1 MPTDTA
7 RGALVCHYGRVDTP
21 ADISQV
27 TDVARQAARILANAT
42 TQVKNRGLEAI
53 AAALI
58 ERSDQILAANAED
71 VARGQAEQMSE
82 GLLDRLTLTPERIR
96 SIAQAVR
103 EIVALP
109 DPIGQVVRGTRTD
122 IGLRVTQERVPLGVV
137 GIIYEARP
145 NVTIDAA
152 SLAIKAGNAV
162 ILRGGSAAQASNRML
177 VEVCRDALTSV
188 GLPPDAITTVDP
200 WGRAGARAMMRA
212 RGAVDALI
220 PRGGAGLINAVVE
233 ESRVP
238 VIETGTG
245 NCHVYVDASAD
256 LEAGEAI
263 IMNAKTQRVG
273 VCNAAETLL
282 VHADVA
288 PRFLVAAVTRLT
300 TAGVTIHADED
311 TRTII
316 DGNPS
321 IDADM
326 VVDASAEDWE
336 TEYLSMDLAV
346 RVVADVEEAIEH
358 IRRYSTGHTEGIVA
372 SDVLAIRAF
381 RSGVDAA
388 AIAVNAST
396 RFTDG
401 GQLGLG
407 AEVGISTQ
415 KLHARGPMGLTELT
429 TTTWIYEGE
438 GTIRP

>member
-1 MPTDTA
+1 M
-7 RGALVCHYGRVDTP
+7 DTP

-27 TDVARQAARILANAT
+27 TDAARAAARVLANAP
-42 TQVKNRGLEAI
+42 TQLKNRGLEAI

-58 ERSDQILAANAED
+58 ERADQILAANAED
-71 VARGQAEQMSE
+71 LARGRAEQMSD
-82 GLLDRLTLTPERIR
+82 GLLDRLALNTDRLR
-96 SIAQAVR
+96 SIAEAVR

-109 DPIGQVVRGTRTD
+109 DPIGQVVRGGRTE

-145 NVTIDAA
+145 NVTVDAA
-152 SLAIKAGNAV
+152 ALALKAGNAV
-162 ILRGGSAAQASNRML
+162 ILRGGSAAQASNRVL
-177 VEVCRDALTSV
+177 IDVCRDALSSV
-188 GLPPDAITTVDP
+188 GLPPDAISTVDP
-200 WGRAGARAMMRA
+200 WGRGGARAMMRA
-212 RGAVDALI
+212 RGAIDALI

-256 LEAGEAI
+256 LEAAEAI

-300 TAGVTIHADED
+300 TAGVTIHADD
-311 TRTII
+311 ATRAII
-316 DGNPS
+316 AGNPS

-326 VVDASAEDWE
+326 IVEATEADWE

-346 RVVADVEEAIEH
+346 GVVASVDEAVEH
-358 IRRYSTGHTEGIVA
+358 IRRYSSGHTEGIVA
-372 SDVLAIRAF
+372 SDVRTIAAF

-388 AIAVNAST
+388 AIAINAST

-415 KLHARGPMGLTELT
+415 KLHARGPMGLGELT
-429 TTTWIYEGE
+429 TTTWVYEGD

>member
-1 MPTDTA
+1 M
-7 RGALVCHYGRVDTP
+7 
-21 ADISQV
+21 
-27 TDVARQAARILANAT
+27 
-42 TQVKNRGLEAI
+42 
-53 AAALI
+53 
-58 ERSDQILAANAED
+58 
-71 VARGQAEQMSE
+71 
-82 GLLDRLTLTPERIR
+82 
-96 SIAQAVR
+96 
-103 EIVALP
+103 
-109 DPIGQVVRGTRTD
+109 RTD
-122 IGLRVTQERVPLGVV
+122 IGLCVTQERVPLGVI

-152 SLAIKAGNAV
+152 SLALKAGNAV
-162 ILRGGSAAQASNRML
+162 VLRGGSAAQSSNRVL
-177 VEVCRDALTSV
+177 IEVCRDALTSV
-188 GLPPDAITTVDP
+188 GLPADAITTVDP

-212 RGAVDALI
+212 RGAIDALI

-256 LEAGEAI
+256 LEAAEAI

-288 PRFLVAAVTRLT
+288 ERFLVAAITRLT
-300 TAGVTIHADED
+300 TAGVTIHADEA
-311 TRTII
+311 TRAVV
-316 DGNPS
+316 DGQPS
-321 IDADM
+321 IDAEM
-326 VVDASAEDWE
+326 IVDATEADWE

-346 RVVADVEEAIEH
+346 RVVADVDEAIEH
-358 IRRYSTGHTEGIVA
+358 IRRYSSGHTEGIVA
-372 SDVLAIRAF
+372 SDVAVVRAF
-381 RSGVDAA
+381 RSGIDAA

-415 KLHARGPMGLTELT
+415 KLHARGPMGLAELT

>member
-1 MPTDTA
+1 M
-7 RGALVCHYGRVDTP
+7 
-21 ADISQV
+21 
-27 TDVARQAARILANAT
+27 LANAT

-58 ERSDQILAANAED
+58 ERCDQILAANAED
-71 VARGQAEQMSE
+71 VARGRAEQMSE
-82 GLLDRLTLTPERIR
+82 GLLDRLALTKDRIR
-96 SIAQAVR
+96 SIADAVR

-109 DPIGQVVRGTRTD
+109 DPVGQVVRGARTD

-152 SLAIKAGNAV
+152 TLAIKAGNAV
-162 ILRGGSAAQASNRML
+162 ILRGGSAAQASNQVL
-177 VEVCRDALTSV
+177 IEVCRDALISV
-188 GLPPDAITTVDP
+188 GLPADAIQTVDQ
-200 WGRAGARAMMRA
+200 WGRPGARAMMRA
-212 RGAVDALI
+212 RGAIDALI
-220 PRGGAGLINAVVE
+220 PRGGAGLINAIVE

-245 NCHVYVDASAD
+245 NCHLYVDASAD
-256 LEAGEAI
+256 LEAAEAI
-263 IMNAKTQRVG
+263 IMNAKT
-273 VCNAAETLL
+273 LL

-288 PRFLVAAVTRLT
+288 SRFLVAAITRLT
-300 TAGVTIHADED
+300 TAGVTIHADAA
-311 TRTII
+311 TRAIV
-316 DGNPS
+316 DGQPS

-326 VVDASAEDWE
+326 IVDATEADWE

-346 RVVADVEEAIEH
+346 RVVDSVAAATEH

-372 SDVLAIRAF
+372 SNVAAIRAF

-388 AIAVNAST
+388 AIAINAST

-415 KLHARGPMGLTELT
+415 KLHARGPMGLAELT

-438 GTIRP
+438 GTIRS

>member
-1 MPTDTA
+1 M
-7 RGALVCHYGRVDTP
+7 
-21 ADISQV
+21 
-27 TDVARQAARILANAT
+27 
-42 TQVKNRGLEAI
+42 
-53 AAALI
+53 
-58 ERSDQILAANAED
+58 
-71 VARGQAEQMSE
+71 
-82 GLLDRLTLTPERIR
+82 
-96 SIAQAVR
+96 
-103 EIVALP
+103 
-109 DPIGQVVRGTRTD
+109 
-122 IGLRVTQERVPLGVV
+122 
-137 GIIYEARP
+137 
-145 NVTIDAA
+145 
-152 SLAIKAGNAV
+152 
-162 ILRGGSAAQASNRML
+162 ILRGGSAAQSSNRVL
-177 VEVCRDALTSV
+177 IEVCRDALASV
-188 GLPPDAITTVDP
+188 GLPADAITTVDP
-200 WGRAGARAMMRA
+200 WGREGARAMMRA
-212 RGAVDALI
+212 RGAIDALI
-220 PRGGAGLINAVVE
+220 PRGGSGLINAVVE

-256 LEAGEAI
+256 LEAAEAI

-288 PRFLVAAVTRLT
+288 QRFLVAAITRLT
-300 TAGVTIHADED
+300 TAGVTIHADEA
-311 TRTII
+311 TRAIV
-316 DGNPS
+316 DGQPS
-321 IDADM
+321 IDAHM
-326 VVDASAEDWE
+326 IVDATQADWE

-346 RVVADVEEAIEH
+346 RVVDDIDEAIEH

-372 SDVLAIRAF
+372 SDVAAVRAF

>member
-1 MPTDTA
+1 M
-7 RGALVCHYGRVDTP
+7 
-21 ADISQV
+21 
-27 TDVARQAARILANAT
+27 
-42 TQVKNRGLEAI
+42 
-53 AAALI
+53 
-58 ERSDQILAANAED
+58 
-71 VARGQAEQMSE
+71 
-82 GLLDRLTLTPERIR
+82 
-96 SIAQAVR
+96 
-103 EIVALP
+103 
-109 DPIGQVVRGTRTD
+109 
-122 IGLRVTQERVPLGVV
+122 
-137 GIIYEARP
+137 
-145 NVTIDAA
+145 
-152 SLAIKAGNAV
+152 
-162 ILRGGSAAQASNRML
+162 LRGGSAAQSSNHVL
-177 VEVCRDALTSV
+177 IEVCRDALASV
-188 GLPPDAITTVDP
+188 GLPADAITTVDP

-212 RGAVDALI
+212 RGAIDALI

-256 LEAGEAI
+256 LEAAEAI

-282 VHADVA
+282 VHADIA
-288 PRFLVAAVTRLT
+288 QRFLVAAVTRLT
-300 TAGVTIHADED
+300 TAGVTIHADEA
-311 TRTII
+311 TRAIV
-316 DGNPS
+316 DGQPS

-326 VVDASAEDWE
+326 IVDATEVDWE

-346 RVVADVEEAIEH
+346 RVVADVDEAIEH
-358 IRRYSTGHTEGIVA
+358 IRRYSSGHTEGIVA
-372 SDVLAIRAF
+372 SDIAAVRAF
-381 RSGVDAA
+381 RAGVDAA

>member
-1 MPTDTA
+1 MDTA
-7 RGALVCHYGRVDTP
+7 

-27 TDVARQAARILANAT
+27 TDAARDAARVLANAT

-53 AAALI
+53 ATALI

-71 VARGQAEQMSE
+71 VARGRAEQMSE
-82 GLLDRLTLTPERIR
+82 GLLDRLALTKDRIR
-96 SIAQAVR
+96 SIADAVH

-109 DPIGQVVRGTRTD
+109 DPVGQVVRGTRTD

-152 SLAIKAGNAV
+152 TLAIKAGNAV
-162 ILRGGSAAQASNRML
+162 ILRGGSAAQASNRVL
-177 VEVCRDALTSV
+177 IEVCRDALTSV
-188 GLPPDAITTVDP
+188 GLPADAIQTVDQ

-212 RGAVDALI
+212 RGAIDALI

-245 NCHVYVDASAD
+245 NCHLYVDASAD
-256 LEAGEAI
+256 LEAAEAI

-288 PRFLVAAVTRLT
+288 ARFLVAAITRLT
-300 TAGVTIHADED
+300 TAGVTIHADGA
-311 TRTII
+311 TRAIV
-316 DGNPS
+316 DDQPS

-326 VVDASAEDWE
+326 IVDATEADWS
-336 TEYLSMDLAV
+336 TEYCRWTSPCASSAAWRKRPSTSAATRPATPRALSHPMSPPFALSAPGWTPPRSRSTPR
-346 RVVADVEEAIEH
+346 RVSPTA
-358 IRRYSTGHTEGIVA
+358 A
-372 SDVLAIRAF
+372 SSGWEP
-381 RSGVDAA
+381 RSASPLRS
-388 AIAVNAST
+388 ST
-396 RFTDG
+396 RAAPWG
-401 GQLGLG
+401 
-407 AEVGISTQ
+407 
-415 KLHARGPMGLTELT
+415 
-429 TTTWIYEGE
+429 
-438 GTIRP
+438 